1 MKQQQPA
8 APATVASPAVITEAQ
23 MSEAQV
29 CGSRFARNKMDRV
42 LIAQD
47 MAASMGAAPTFEQWE
62 AHRKWFI
69 DGYTAENPQNTAAAA
84 DTAWAEFAKLLDTLY
99 GMTKPKSTTAAAEK
113 KATEREQKKAELLA
127 AYQTDDAHEVREKL
141 QAAYQTAASD
151 PTNKVAQ
158 KAIKNLTAVLKAKTA
173 DDDKAKR
180 EELTE
185 LKKQVREA
193 VSDCESTEQ
202 LEAAL
207 ACFE

>member
-1 MKQQQPA
+1 METPKVETA
-8 APATVASPAVITEAQ
+8 ASPAVLTEAQ

-47 MAASMGAAPTFEQWE
+47 MAASMGTAPTFEQWE

-84 DTAWAEFAKLLDTLY
+84 DTAWAEFAKLLETLY

-127 AYQTDDAHEVREKL
+127 AYQTEDAHDVREKL
-141 QAAYQTAASD
+141 QAAYQVAASN
-151 PTNKVAQ
+151 PTNKNAQ
-158 KAIKNLTAVLKAKTA
+158 KAIKNLTTVLKAKTA
-173 DDDKAKR
+173 DEDKVKR
-180 EELTE
+180 EELAE
-185 LKKQVREA
+185 LKKQVRAA
-193 VSDCESTEQ
+193 VSDCESIETLEQ
-202 LEAAL
+202 AL
-207 ACFE
+207 ACFD